1 MLLSAYI
8 LREYIYMRY
17 SEDIIEEVRS
27 RNNIVDVVSEY
38 VRLQKKGSSYFGLCP
53 FHNEKSP
60 SFSVSPG
67 KQMFYCFG
75 CGVGGN
81 VFTFLM
87 EYENATFPE
96 ALQRLADRAGIE
108 LPKQEYSKEA
118 REEADLRS
126 ALLAVNKAAAQ
137 YYYYQLR
144 TEKGRQAYQ
153 YLRDR
158 QISDET
164 MQKFG
169 LGYSDKYGDGLYRY
183 LKKKQFSDELL
194 KQSGLFLVDEQRG
207 MKDKF
212 WNRVMYP
219 IMDVNNRVIGFGG
232 RVMGDA
238 KPKYLNSPETKIFD
252 KSRNLYGLHAARSS
266 RRKNLIICEGYM
278 DVISMHQAGFTNAV
292 ASLGTA
298 LTSQQ
303 CSLLK
308 RFTNDVLVIYDSDG
322 AGVKAALRAL
332 PMLKEAGLR
341 AKVINL
347 SPYKDP
353 DEFMKAE
360 GAEAF
365 EKRLENGTNGFL
377 FEIARLQ
384 SEYDM
389 SDPQG
394 KTDFFHETARR
405 LCRIDDEIER
415 NSYLETIARQYG
427 VGEDMLRKLV
437 ARMAMQ
443 GVGITPKPEPVR
455 VQKNTTKSKS
465 NAGDMAQ
472 RLMLTWLS
480 SYPQIYEG
488 VRDIIKQEDFTN
500 PLYHRVAELLFAQYS
515 RGDPNPAGI
524 LNYFT
529 EVEEQKEVA
538 GVLNASLHLESDS
551 ERQQALKD
559 VIYRLKA
566 DSLKTRT
573 ENQNPSDFESLM
585 ALMREKKELE
595 ALRQKLDGLHI
606 SFH

>member
-1 MLLSAYI
+1 
-8 LREYIYMRY
+8 MRY

-96 ALQRLADRAGIE
+96 VVERLADRAGIE

-118 REEADLRS
+118 REEADLKS

-144 TEKGRQAYQ
+144 TEKGQQAFAYLKKRQ
-153 YLRDR
+153 L
-158 QISDET
+158 SEET

-169 LGYSDKYGDGLYRY
+169 LGFSDKYGDGLYRY
-183 LKKKQFSDELL
+183 LKKKNFSDELL
-194 KQSGLFLVDEQRG
+194 KQSGLFNVDEHRG
-207 MKDKF
+207 MTDKF
-212 WNRVMYP
+212 WNRVIFP
-219 IMDVNNRVIGFGG
+219 IMDTNNRVIGFGG

-278 DVISMHQAGFTNAV
+278 DVITMHQAGFTNAV

-303 CSLLK
+303 CSLIR
-308 RFTNDVLVIYDSDG
+308 RFTSDVLVLYDSDE

-353 DEFMKAE
+353 DECIKAE

-365 EKRLENGTNGFL
+365 ERRLENGTNGFL

-384 SEYDM
+384 LEYDM

-394 KTDFFHETARR
+394 KTDFYHETARR
-405 LCRIDDEIER
+405 LCKIEDEIER
-415 NSYLETIARQYG
+415 NSYLEAVARQYG

-437 ARMAMQ
+437 ARLAMK
-443 GVGITPKPEPVR
+443 GAGISPKPEPVR
-455 VQKNTTKSKS
+455 VQKNTVKPKS

-488 VRDIIKQEDFTN
+488 VKGIVKLEDFTN

-524 LNYFT
+524 LNHFT

-538 GVLNASLHLESDS
+538 GVLNARLQLESDS

-559 VIYRLKA
+559 VIYRMKA
-566 DSLKTRT
+566 DSLKNRT
-573 ENQNPSDFESLM
+573 ENQNPSDFEGLM

-595 ALRQKLDGLHI
+595 AFRQEMNGLHI